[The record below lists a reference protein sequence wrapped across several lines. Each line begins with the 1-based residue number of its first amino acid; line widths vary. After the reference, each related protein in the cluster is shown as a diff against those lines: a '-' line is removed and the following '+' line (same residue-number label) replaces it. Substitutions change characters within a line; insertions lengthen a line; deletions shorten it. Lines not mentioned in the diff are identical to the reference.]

1 MNFDELN
8 KQAQAN
14 AKVEAE
20 KRYIKQLG
28 NRLSD
33 KYLAEL
39 HEKYDAKFKDDLQ
52 KYSRNSFIKDSFD
65 KTLEKE
71 NKFIPTDAMQEA
83 TEWDDSSIH
92 GGHVDL
98 KQVAQEPDDKEL
110 FKSEPSFSDTLI
122 YNQISDMALTHF
134 EIPERKVYHT
144 RDVTEIFGEMTY
156 NAMRGRVS
164 TIKNNCPEI
173 VTNQEARNSGGTSFD
188 RCNLGLILAIL
199 AYRDYRNGDTLQ
211 ETMNIFNKKPQKFLL
226 ELSKKLD
233 NSDRL
238 TVTD

>member
-65 KTLEKE
+65 KTLEKD

-83 TEWDDSSIH
+83 TEWAYS
-92 GGHVDL
+92 
-98 KQVAQEPDDKEL
+98 PDDKEL
-110 FKSEPSFSDTLI
+110 LKSAPSSLDI
-122 YNQISDMALTHF
+122 YNQISDMALTNF

-188 RCNLGLILAIL
+188 RYNLGLILAIL

-233 NSDRL
+233 NSGRL